1 MEELC
6 NLPLEKEPAMKFIV
20 QWIVCAIAVGV
31 AAWIVPGFSVGMTA
45 QTWVAVAALGLV
57 LALLNG
63 SVKPRSVKPLLQ
75 AISLPVTILTM
86 GIFYLIVNTAVLY
99 LAAWLV
105 NGIFGIA
112 IVFLSFGSAFAASV
126 VIVPITVLAKD
137 VSRPLRMP
145 VS

>member
-63 SVKPRSVKPLLQ
+63 SVKPLLQ

-112 IVFLSFGSAFAASV
+112 IVFLSFGSAFAASI
-126 VIVPITVLAKD
+126 IVSL
-137 VSRPLRMP
+137 VSLILNHMLG
-145 VS
+145 VEKN